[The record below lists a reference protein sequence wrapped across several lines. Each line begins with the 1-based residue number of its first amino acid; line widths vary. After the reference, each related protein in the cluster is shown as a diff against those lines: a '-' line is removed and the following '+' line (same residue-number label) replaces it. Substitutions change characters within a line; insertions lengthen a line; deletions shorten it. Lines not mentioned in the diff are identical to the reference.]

1 MQPKSRASCATS
13 PRSCW
18 AWTFRAAS
26 SKSAHLSVCCPQ
38 CLLALLPHA
47 RRRCAAA
54 LTVRLMHVVR
64 ACSSSVED
72 ARATL
77 LLYKLAATPWE
88 KEIASI
94 AARLEGRRDK
104 RAKKQNRGE

>member
-1 MQPKSRASCATS
+1 
-13 PRSCW
+13 
-18 AWTFRAAS
+18 
-26 SKSAHLSVCCPQ
+26 
-38 CLLALLPHA
+38 
-47 RRRCAAA
+47 
-54 LTVRLMHVVR
+54 MHVTR

-94 AARLEGRRDK
+94 AATLEGRRDK
-104 RAKKQNRGE
+104 RAKSVLLYQGESFATQDLNILY